1 MKITV
6 TFDSLEEFA
15 AHMRPQEG
23 FEPEPVQ
30 EKRNV
35 FEEAKQKVASIME
48 VDTGTGTLVGEPA
61 ELKASKAED
70 AAPFEEKTEEQPAVT
85 EDYRIEVRKLL
96 AKLNKKTGQNTA
108 KKLIQQFGAGKL
120 ADVKLED
127 LPALMAKAEEAYN
140 AG

>member
-1 MKITV
+1 MQITV
-6 TFDSLEEFA
+6 TFDSLEEFTRYIKP
-15 AHMRPQEG
+15 MEG

-70 AAPFEEKTEEQPAVT
+70 AAPVEEKTEEQPAVT
-85 EDYRIEVRKLL
+85 EDYRVEVRKFL
-96 AKLNKKTGQNTA
+96 AKLNKQTGKNTA
-108 KKLIQQFGAGKL
+108 KELISQFGASKL
-120 ADVKLED
+120 TDVKLED
-127 LPALMAKAEEAYN
+127 LPALMTKAEEVYN
-140 AG
+140 AR

>member
-61 ELKASKAED
+61 ELKASKAE
-70 AAPFEEKTEEQPAVT
+70 EKTEEQPAVT
-85 EDYRIEVRKLL
+85 EDYRMEVRKFL
-96 AKLNKKTGQNTA
+96 AKLNKQTGKNTA
-108 KKLIQQFGAGKL
+108 KELISQFGVGSLKDVAL
-120 ADVKLED
+120 AD
-127 LPALMAKAEEAYN
+127 LPALMEKAKEA
-140 AG
+140 ADA

>member
-23 FEPEPVQ
+23 FESEPVQ

-61 ELKASKAED
+61 ELKADKT
-70 AAPFEEKTEEQPAVT
+70 EEKTEEQPAVT
-85 EDYRIEVRKLL
+85 EDYRMEVRKFL
-96 AKLNKKTGQNTA
+96 AKLNKQTGKNTA
-108 KKLIQQFGAGKL
+108 KELIQQFGASKL
-120 ADVKLED
+120 TDVKLED
-127 LPALMAKAEEAYN
+127 LPALMEKAKEA
-140 AG
+140 ADA

>member
-61 ELKASKAED
+61 ELKADKT
-70 AAPFEEKTEEQPAVT
+70 EEKTEEQPAVT
-85 EDYRIEVRKLL
+85 EDYRMEVRKFL
-96 AKLNKKTGQNTA
+96 AKLNKQTGKNTA
-108 KKLIQQFGAGKL
+108 KELISQFGASKL
-120 ADVKLED
+120 TDVKLED
-127 LPALMAKAEEAYN
+127 LPALMEKAKEA
-140 AG
+140 ADA